1 MVSNEAGRERIVS
14 ETRKILSEMVEG
26 NKRYP
31 GIHRLI
37 KNDDDDHAMH
47 GLRAMADIMIAAAK
61 IVRSDVTEPII
72 HNVCAQVILAYQES
86 LKVNDPDGTGPLPDP
101 KQAAEKWGNLAEK
114 TEKLADDVVRAHTEL
129 YHGNLLIEDHESKQL
144 KRIAEKLRARAGT
157 LKGIQTRGRKFMREY
172 GYLGVDRSK
181 RKDAPARVF
190 WRHFCTQFLGDVRGP
205 TGLKLGHCTKQVAEL
220 ASVIFEMPNL
230 DKKVV
235 DADLINLSRREAPE

>member
-1 MVSNEAGRERIVS
+1 MVAGNNRF
-14 ETRKILSEMVEG
+14 
-26 NKRYP
+26 P
-31 GIHRLI
+31 GIHKLI
-37 KNDDDDHAMH
+37 ENDDDDLTMY
-47 GLRAMADIMIAAAK
+47 GRRAMADIMIAAAK

-86 LKVNDPDGTGPLPDP
+86 FKVNDPNGTKPLPAP
-101 KQAAEKWGNLAEK
+101 KQAADTWS
-114 TEKLADDVVRAHTEL
+114 TLADNTDTLAGAVARAHIEL
-129 YHGNLLIEDHESKQL
+129 YHGNNLIEDHESEQL
-144 KRIAEKLRARAGT
+144 WQIAEKFKERSRMLHR
-157 LKGIQTRGRKFMREY
+157 IQVSGPVLMREL
-172 GYLGVDRSK
+172 GFSGVDRPN
-181 RKDAPARVF
+181 REGAAARVF